1 MKFTRDWLLD
11 HLETDRSLDEILDAL
26 PMLGLEIETVI
37 DRGKILEPFVIAEV
51 ISAVQHPNADKLR
64 LCMVNVGS
72 GDPVQVVCGA
82 PNARA
87 GMKGVFAPVGAY
99 VPGIDLTLKAG
110 EIRGEISNGMLC
122 SEREMQLSDDHDGI
136 IDLASDAPV
145 GTGFAPFAGLDDPI
159 IEIAITPNRADCL
172 GVRGIA
178 RDLSAAGF
186 GSLKPIDTSP
196 LEGSFDSPVAWHI
209 DLPAEKL
216 HLCPLVSGRAFT
228 GLSNG
233 ASPTWMA
240 NRLTAIGQRP
250 INALVDITNY
260 VMIDIGRPLH
270 AYDIN
275 KIKGGKLVIGEAKSG
290 QSMTALNEKTYDLE
304 DGMLVIGDAD
314 GPDDLAGIMGGERT
328 GISDDT
334 DAMFLEIAV
343 FDPISVATTGRKLN
357 IHSDARYRF
366 ERGLDV
372 TSPEWAS
379 GYIARMV
386 LDICGGKASK
396 IVVAGDGVDWQRNI
410 FLGHETLRKLTG
422 MELEVSRQ
430 AEILQQLG
438 FGVRGE
444 KDGWQVSPPSWRGDI
459 DGAADLVEEIARIHG
474 FDNLPMQ
481 HLEREHVVSQP
492 AVSAAQARPL
502 RLRRALAG
510 RGLTEAVTFSFLA
523 ETEALMFGGGDASL
537 RLVNPISA
545 DLSLMRPS
553 VLPNLL
559 GAAARNQDRGESDVA
574 LFEIGPVF
582 LGDEPE
588 HQRTA
593 VAGIRHGGTGPR
605 EWHQTRRTVDLY
617 DAKADAEAALAVLG
631 VRQASLQTDTD
642 TPSYFHPGRSGR
654 LCQGRK
660 VLAQFGELHPSVA
673 THFGLRNR
681 LVGFELFLEDVPMLK
696 SRGPARSYLQMSP
709 FQSVSRDFAFVVAE
723 GVPASELLRVVKS
736 AAGPLLSGIQLF
748 DLYQGQ
754 SIGAGKKSLAVTIV
768 LTPQKATLSEAE
780 IESVSDSVI
789 AAAAKACGAVL
800 RG

>member
-1 MKFTRDWLLD
+1 M
-11 HLETDRSLDEILDAL
+11 
-26 PMLGLEIETVI
+26 
-37 DRGKILEPFVIAEV
+37 
-51 ISAVQHPNADKLR
+51 
-64 LCMVNVGS
+64 
-72 GDPVQVVCGA
+72 
-82 PNARA
+82 
-87 GMKGVFAPVGAY
+87 
-99 VPGIDLTLKAG
+99 
-110 EIRGEISNGMLC
+110 
-122 SEREMQLSDDHDGI
+122 
-136 IDLASDAPV
+136 
-145 GTGFAPFAGLDDPI
+145 
-159 IEIAITPNRADCL
+159 
-172 GVRGIA
+172 
-178 RDLSAAGF
+178 
-186 GSLKPIDTSP
+186 
-196 LEGSFDSPVAWHI
+196 
-209 DLPAEKL
+209 
-216 HLCPLVSGRAFT
+216 
-228 GLSNG
+228 
-233 ASPTWMA
+233 
-240 NRLTAIGQRP
+240 
-250 INALVDITNY
+250 
-260 VMIDIGRPLH
+260 
-270 AYDIN
+270 
-275 KIKGGKLVIGEAKSG
+275 
-290 QSMTALNEKTYDLE
+290 
-304 DGMLVIGDAD
+304 
-314 GPDDLAGIMGGERT
+314 
-328 GISDDT
+328 
-334 DAMFLEIAV
+334 
-343 FDPISVATTGRKLN
+343 
-357 IHSDARYRF
+357 
-366 ERGLDV
+366 DV
-372 TSPEWAS
+372 
-379 GYIARMV
+379 
-386 LDICGGKASK
+386 
-396 IVVAGDGVDWQRNI
+396 
-410 FLGHETLRKLTG
+410 
-422 MELEVSRQ
+422 EVSRQ

-438 FGVRGE
+438 FDVRGE
-444 KDGWQVSPPSWRGDI
+444 KDGWKVSPPSWRGDI

-481 HLEREHVVSQP
+481 HLERDHVVSQP
-492 AVSAAQARPL
+492 AVSAEQARPL

-537 RLVNPISA
+537 RLVNPISS

-588 HQRTA
+588 YQRTA

-605 EWHQTRRTVDLY
+605 EWHHTRRTVDLY